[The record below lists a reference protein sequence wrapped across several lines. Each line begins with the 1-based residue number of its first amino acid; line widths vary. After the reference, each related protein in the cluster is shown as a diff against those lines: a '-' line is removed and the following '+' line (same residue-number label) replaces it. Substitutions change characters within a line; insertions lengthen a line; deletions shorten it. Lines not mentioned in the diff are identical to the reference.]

1 MSESTSTGS
10 NHPKQI
16 VPLIKELT
24 LVSEWRKSILY
35 NTDTF
40 TDYFPEIY
48 GAYCSAHIRHVQ

>member
-10 NHPKQI
+10 NHPKKI
-16 VPLIKELT
+16 VSLIKELT

-40 TDYFPEIY
+40 TDYFSEIY